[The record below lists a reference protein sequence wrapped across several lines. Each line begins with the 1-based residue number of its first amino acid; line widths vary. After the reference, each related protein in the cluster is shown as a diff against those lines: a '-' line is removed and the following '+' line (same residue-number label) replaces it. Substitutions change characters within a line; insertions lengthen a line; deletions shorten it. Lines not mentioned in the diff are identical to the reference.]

1 VAIACDP
8 GGNLDPVSRLSSGE
22 LAQESKGKKQATAR
36 ATATATSMTHR
47 NETGAGT
54 AIQSRRAAVHP

>member
-1 VAIACDP
+1 
-8 GGNLDPVSRLSSGE
+8 VSRLSSGE
-22 LAQESKGKKQATAR
+22 LAQESKGKKQATTR

-47 NETGAGT
+47 NETVAGT